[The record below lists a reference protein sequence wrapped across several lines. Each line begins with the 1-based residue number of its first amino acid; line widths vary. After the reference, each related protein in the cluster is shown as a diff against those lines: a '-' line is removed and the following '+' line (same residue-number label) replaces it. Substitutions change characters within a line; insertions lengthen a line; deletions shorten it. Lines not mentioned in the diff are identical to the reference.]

1 MLGTGLPQKR
11 KSKLWIHSRA
21 SHWERTEIILNKIPR
36 YWINT
41 TAAQIP
47 AAEASG
53 YRGCLP
59 QLCVALFATRAAA
72 AEQAQEHPCQQDK
85 SPPAAGSTDLRLPE
99 SPPPRAEPPNAAHT
113 HRPGAILMTPHRLH
127 LPCLGCPLV
136 PLTIT
141 SPYTNCQ
148 QDSCGFP

>member
-11 KSKLWIHSRA
+11 KSKLWITHSRA

-41 TAAQIP
+41 TAVQIP
-47 AAEASG
+47 AAEAG
-53 YRGCLP
+53 DYRGCLP

-72 AEQAQEHPCQQDK
+72 AEQAQEHPCQQDE

-99 SPPPRAEPPNAAHT
+99 SPPPRAELPECCPHPQARGYPNDT
-113 HRPGAILMTPHRLH
+113 TQT
-127 LPCLGCPLV
+127 
-136 PLTIT
+136 PLTLLRV
-141 SPYTNCQ
+141 SSGAANNN
-148 QDSCGFP
+148 FPLH

>member
-85 SPPAAGSTDLRLPE
+85 LPPAAGSTDLQLPE
-99 SPPPRAEPPNAAHT
+99 SPPPRAEPPEC
-113 HRPGAILMTPHRLH
+113 RPRPQARGYPNDTTQT
-127 LPCLGCPLV
+127 
-136 PLTIT
+136 PLTLLRV
-141 SPYTNCQ
+141 SSGAANNN
-148 QDSCGFP
+148 FPLH

>member
-11 KSKLWIHSRA
+11 KSKLWIIHSRA

-59 QLCVALFATRAAA
+59 QLCVALCLQRGQLQQSRRRSIPASRTSRLLQQAALTSGCERGPLA
-72 AEQAQEHPCQQDK
+72 
-85 SPPAAGSTDLRLPE
+85 
-99 SPPPRAEPPNAAHT
+99 RAEPPER
-113 HRPGAILMTPHRLH
+113 RPHPQARGYSNDTTQT
-127 LPCLGCPLV
+127 
-136 PLTIT
+136 PLTLLRV
-141 SPYTNCQ
+141 SSDATNNN
-148 QDSCGFP
+148 FPLH

>member
-53 YRGCLP
+53 YWGCLP

-72 AEQAQEHPCQQDK
+72 AEQAQEHPCQQDEL
-85 SPPAAGSTDLRLPE
+85 PPAAGSTDLRLPE
-99 SPPPRAEPPNAAHT
+99 SPPPRAEPPEC
-113 HRPGAILMTPHRLH
+113 RPRPQARGYPNDTTQT
-127 LPCLGCPLV
+127 
-136 PLTIT
+136 PLTLLRV
-141 SPYTNCQ
+141 SSGAANNN
-148 QDSCGFP
+148 FPLH

>member
-47 AAEASG
+47 ATEASG
-53 YRGCLP
+53 YWGCLP

-72 AEQAQEHPCQQDK
+72 AEQVQEHPCQQDK
-85 SPPAAGSTDLRLPE
+85 LPPAAGSTDLRLPE
-99 SPPPRAEPPNAAHT
+99 SPPPRAEPPEC
-113 HRPGAILMTPHRLH
+113 RPRPQARVYPNDTTQT
-127 LPCLGCPLV
+127 
-136 PLTIT
+136 PLTLLRV
-141 SPYTNCQ
+141 SSGAANNN
-148 QDSCGFP
+148 FPLH